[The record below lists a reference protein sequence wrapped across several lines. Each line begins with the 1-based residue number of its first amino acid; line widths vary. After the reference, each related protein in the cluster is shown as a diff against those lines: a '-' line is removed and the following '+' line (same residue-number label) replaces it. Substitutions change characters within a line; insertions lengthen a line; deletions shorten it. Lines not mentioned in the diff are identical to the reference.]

1 MNMDEFL
8 NLVEYRFLWR
18 NLKYIYGLNSNH
30 VRAIEEGSMVKC
42 KTSYDVK
49 KHLLTKCFFL

>member
-42 KTSYDVK
+42 KTS
-49 KHLLTKCFFL
+49 